1 MGSLKETVVWGRR
14 ALKAA
19 PGTFA
24 TTLGAESPAGSGT
37 GDGNG
42 VEQRRA
48 GVAERGRA
56 PAHPAA
62 QKLVPSP
69 RKMPLCASQL
79 HCFSDLPAFTDGKLR
94 QRMSRGTTAAGKPQ
108 NQSKAPQRRNQICPG
123 GGSGAE
129 AATTDP

>member
-1 MGSLKETVVWGRR
+1 MGSLKETLVWGRR

-19 PGTFA
+19 PGTFG
-24 TTLGAESPAGSGT
+24 TTLGAERPAGSGT
-37 GDGNG
+37 VDGNG
-42 VEQRRA
+42 VKQPRA

-62 QKLVPSP
+62 LKVAPSP
-69 RKMPLCASQL
+69 RKMPLYASQL
-79 HCFSDLPAFTDGKLR
+79 HRFSDLPASTDGKLR

-108 NQSKAPQRRNQICPG
+108 NQSKAPQRRNQIRSA

-129 AATTDP
+129 AARTDP